1 MADGRRDTSDTIR
14 LVVIVILLV
23 VLAALVLDNTDD
35 VEIGYIFGDSEMP
48 LVVALLAAAVLGALI
63 GWLFR
68 RARRD

>member
-14 LVVIVILLV
+14 LVVIIILV
-23 VLAALVLDNTDD
+23 VVLGCLVLDNTDD
-35 VEIGYIFGDSEMP
+35 VEIGYVFGESEMP

-68 RARRD
+68 RARND